1 MAINARLLRAT
12 LACAGSAALLLAATP
27 TAFAAVTPVTGPN
40 PPGPWVVGTTVTP
53 GAGQVVWTEDFSN
66 QDSSST
72 ALSLAGPLG
81 NYTGAS
87 GEQYTAGT
95 QWLPPAAAN
104 ASTGACNGWVL
115 TSSTANPD
123 PGNGSVD
130 AGCSRDGGLDAVGA
144 GANHPAWWFLR
155 RMVEALGT
163 AQGLDPATNA
173 AVSSESNSL
182 TNISDTMQFQQ
193 PLNPTSAAAQAIP
206 GHYYIA
212 SIWLAAV
219 HCPGDPNDPG
229 GANQWTAPIQTI
241 SLTIGGSVANSL
253 TPTTQVC
260 DSGNVI
266 HQSAPA
272 GQTSGM
278 VYVHV
283 LRIVSTP
290 ILATSAGAL
299 GMTVE
304 DMDANYRGN
313 DLAFDT
319 PTIIDVTPKLDKQ
332 ISADGSAVGT
342 SATSTGVNDTAT
354 LTFTVTNAYSDPQ
367 AASPSVLDAKLGWS
381 FTDTLPTGM
390 TVASVPAQDPT
401 DGCSFN
407 GAPATVD
414 TSTAG
419 VITLTGDLV
428 QGQQFCTIKVDV
440 KVSDPGTYV
449 NGSSAGNFGAPDPTG
464 YPGLSGLW
472 PPADATLTVPAAPV
486 TSTSTTA
493 SPPPR
498 SLPPTSGTVVPVVSS
513 NTGGSVNAAMVL
525 WPMLALIVTG
535 LTVWF
540 VAWLASSPDGVTQNK
555 PQ

>member
-1 MAINARLLRAT
+1 
-12 LACAGSAALLLAATP
+12 
-27 TAFAAVTPVTGPN
+27 
-40 PPGPWVVGTTVTP
+40 
-53 GAGQVVWTEDFSN
+53 
-66 QDSSST
+66 
-72 ALSLAGPLG
+72 
-81 NYTGAS
+81 
-87 GEQYTAGT
+87 
-95 QWLPPAAAN
+95 
-104 ASTGACNGWVL
+104 
-115 TSSTANPD
+115 
-123 PGNGSVD
+123 
-130 AGCSRDGGLDAVGA
+130 
-144 GANHPAWWFLR
+144 
-155 RMVEALGT
+155 
-163 AQGLDPATNA
+163 
-173 AVSSESNSL
+173 
-182 TNISDTMQFQQ
+182 
-193 PLNPTSAAAQAIP
+193 
-206 GHYYIA
+206 
-212 SIWLAAV
+212 
-219 HCPGDPNDPG
+219 
-229 GANQWTAPIQTI
+229 
-241 SLTIGGSVANSL
+241 
-253 TPTTQVC
+253 
-260 DSGNVI
+260 
-266 HQSAPA
+266 
-272 GQTSGM
+272 
-278 VYVHV
+278 
-283 LRIVSTP
+283 
-290 ILATSAGAL
+290 
-299 GMTVE
+299 MTVE

-390 TVASVPAQDPT
+390 TVASVPTQDPT

-449 NGSSAGNFGAPDPTG
+449 NGSSAGNFGTPGPTG

-555 PQ
+555 P